1 MGTKAFLVVG
11 IVLIVIA
18 SLVCYIIARVKLKKG
33 ELFLVAN
40 GWDVAMVLVA
50 AACGFVLCVY
60 NLWINSMPKNE
71 TILFSSI
78 GGAAFLGSAAMSVVH
93 NWGGFGKVVIS
104 VLAKVFVVFLSML
117 SIPVIALT
125 SFVISIIALVSRDY
139 GMFTILNFK
148 WLFMLIMGPR
158 KSKIITTFAS

>member
-1 MGTKAFLVVG
+1 MGTKALLIVGVV
-11 IVLIVIA
+11 VIVIA
-18 SLVCYIIARVKLKKG
+18 SLVCYIIARVKLNRG

-50 AACGFVLCVY
+50 ATCGCALCVW
-60 NLWINSMPKNE
+60 LNSMPKNE
-71 TILFSSI
+71 IILFSSI
-78 GGAAFLGSAAMSVVH
+78 GGVAFLGSAAMSVVH
-93 NWGGFGKVVIS
+93 NWGGFGKIVIS

-117 SIPVIALT
+117 SIPVIAVT
-125 SFVISIIALVSRDY
+125 SFVISIIALISKDFDLFR
-139 GMFTILNFK
+139 ILNFK